1 MASAPRPRG
10 RPRHRGLHKGTPGA
24 AISGA
29 KRTTVG
35 KSLTKAGVDF
45 EVGTSG
51 LTITKEAPMSG
62 MAKRKKM
69 KRTRRAARKV
79 MRKEKGMLS
88 TAVSLRHR
96 RFLVDPDRPFAESIG
111 AEARIKSGLG
121 LGSTAIV
128 TFEYFEERRMLVL
141 HWWKNWKKQIP
152 GAKYAYFDVPI
163 WKYDRLVRASSKG
176 RYIYYNIRTSH
187 PFRRLTK

>member
-1 MASAPRPRG
+1 MASVPRPRG

-24 AISGA
+24 SISGA

-35 KSLTKAGVDF
+35 KSLTKAGIDF

-51 LTITKEAPMSG
+51 LTVTKEAPMSG

-69 KRTRRAARKV
+69 KQTRRAAKKV

-88 TAVSLRHR
+88 TAISMRHR
-96 RFLVDPDRPFAESIG
+96 KHLIDPDRPFAAAISDQE
-111 AEARIKSGLG
+111 RIASGLG

-141 HWWKNWKKQIP
+141 HWWKDWKKQIP
-152 GAKYAYFDVPI
+152 GTKYAYFDVPI

-187 PFRRLTK
+187 PFKRLTK